1 MAQTILRRALFFFL
15 YLMIILFILETIS
28 RVALAFL
35 HQTWGPTVPPQLHRF
50 DPYLGWTLAADVC
63 ATSKRTGNRVT
74 YCINEK
80 GLRDDDVPH
89 EKPENWFRILLLGD
103 SRSFG
108 FGVPIEQ
115 HFSRIL
121 EGYFTNLDVINMA
134 VDGYGIDQELLLLE
148 MEGFKYQPDL
158 VMVYVAHYGNQRHLR
173 TNVWGVAK
181 PRFRLQLNELIL
193 ENSPVQHSDSLLA
206 RMQRL
211 DSRIS
216 FYSQFYGLLRDLVVH
231 IVLAV
236 RQAGS
241 LPTTLPDFDE
251 EELHSLAEAIVL
263 EMDRQCRLHGTRL
276 LLLTAIQRLYDRS
289 REAGILVHNVT
300 TVMANP
306 LFKLSEELGHFNE
319 AGNGALAWD
328 IAQFLKQ
335 EDIVPVEHIL
345 NHNHFTH

>member
-1 MAQTILRRALFFFL
+1 MARKTLRRALFLLL
-15 YLMIILFILETIS
+15 YMSMTLCVLEIVS
-28 RVALAFL
+28 RVALAVL

-50 DPYLGWTLAADVC
+50 DPYLGWALAPGVC

-80 GLRDDDVPH
+80 GLRDDDVPY
-89 EKPENWFRILLLGD
+89 EKPEGIFRVVLLGD

-121 EGYFTNLDVINMA
+121 EGYFDNLDVINMA
-134 VDGYGIDQELLLLE
+134 VDGYGIDQELLMLE

-181 PRFRLQLNELIL
+181 PRFRLQNGELVL
-193 ENSPVQHSDSLLA
+193 ENSPVRHSDSLFA
-206 RMQRL
+206 RLQRL

-216 FYSQFYGLLRDLVVH
+216 AYSQFYGLLRDLVVH
-231 IVLAV
+231 FVLAF
-236 RQAGS
+236 RQPGS
-241 LPTTLPDFDE
+241 ASGGAPGFDE
-251 EELHSLAEAIVL
+251 EELHTLAEAIL
-263 EMDRQCRLHGTRL
+263 MEMNRLCRLHDIRL
-276 LLLTAIQRLYDRS
+276 LLLTAIERLHDRCK
-289 REAGILVHNVT
+289 EAGILVHNVSPP
-300 TVMANP
+300 MANP

-328 IAQFLKQ
+328 IAQFLRQ
-335 EDIVPVEHIL
+335 ERIVPREHIPSW
-345 NHNHFTH
+345 NQFTH

>member
-1 MAQTILRRALFFFL
+1 MARKTLRRALFFLL
-15 YLMIILFILETIS
+15 YLLVILFVFEAIS
-28 RVALAFL
+28 RVSLAFL

-50 DPYLGWTLAADVC
+50 DPHLGWALAPGVR

-80 GLRDDDVPH
+80 GLRDDDVPY
-89 EKPENWFRILLLGD
+89 EKPEGAFRVVLLGD

-121 EGYFTNLDVINMA
+121 EGYFDNLDVINMA
-134 VDGYGIDQELLLLE
+134 VDGYGIDQALLMLE

-173 TNVWGVAK
+173 TNVWGVDK
-181 PRFRLQLNELIL
+181 PRFRLQNGELVL
-193 ENSPVQHSDSLLA
+193 ENTSVRHDSLFDKL
-206 RMQRL
+206 QRL

-216 FYSQFYGLLRDLVVH
+216 AYSQFYGLLRDLVVH
-231 IVLAV
+231 FVLAT
-236 RQAGS
+236 RQPGS
-241 LPTTLPDFDE
+241 SSSGEPDFDE

-263 EMDRQCRLHGTRL
+263 EMDRQCRLHGARL
-276 LLLTAIQRLYDRS
+276 LLLTAIQRLHDRS
-289 REAGILVHNVT
+289 NEAGILVHNVSLP
-300 TVMANP
+300 MANP

-328 IAQFLKQ
+328 IAQFLQQ
-335 EDIVPVEHIL
+335 EDIVPREHIPSW
-345 NHNHFTH
+345 NQFTH